1 MDSTKRPGAVRPIG
15 KIALAL
21 LAIGALAGADRPA
34 APRVRVDQAT
44 LTGLALPGGVSA
56 WLGIRYAVPPVGER
70 RWHVSRLSH
79 LTGAIDATHYG
90 AACPQGD
97 YTNRWY
103 RRMAVAMGSDAD
115 AVGPGPKFDEDC
127 LFLNV
132 WAPPKR
138 AGPGAPVIVWIH
150 GGSNTSGYSQE
161 ADYRGA
167 ALAARGAVVVTI
179 NYRLGALGF
188 LAHPALADPS
198 AGRQGLSDQITALR
212 WIRAHIAAF
221 GGDPARVT
229 VAGESAG
236 GTDIA
241 ALMHMP
247 VAKGLFARAIIES
260 GYLGPHALATPASAA
275 HTAATLFGTN
285 PPPAAMSAAEI
296 ARLRDD
302 KLKSEFLAP
311 LVDAKAAFRVPLLI
325 GSNAD
330 EYRLYLPPDPAVRS
344 EQEAAALSRLPH
356 PDQVAH
362 MLMQVADD
370 PARRADLVGAIPAF
384 HCPAVRAAAAAPAAW
399 VYRFD
404 RARPGNHGFGAYHGT
419 EIPYV
424 FGTTPAWMPADPA
437 DRALS
442 DMVMRYWIN
451 FAAKGDPNG
460 PGLPAWPRWPAGKAD
475 PAKVPM
481 MHFATRPHLAPSPD
495 LALCPLI
502 IEP

>member
-1 MDSTKRPGAVRPIG
+1 MG
-15 KIALAL
+15 LAMMRRAFGML
-21 LAIGALAGADRPA
+21 VGLAGLICAGTALAGPA
-34 APRVRVDQAT
+34 PVVTIDEAKVSGV
-44 LTGLALPGGVSA
+44 ALDHGVNA
-56 WLGIRYAVPPVGER
+56 WLGLRYAKPPTGAA
-70 RWHVSRLSH
+70 RWHRSLLSH
-79 LTGAIDATHYG
+79 LTGAVDATHYG
-90 AACPQGD
+90 PACPQGD

-132 WAPPKR
+132 WAPAKKPK
-138 AGPGAPVIVWIH
+138 GGAPVIVWIH

-161 ADYRGA
+161 ADYRGSP
-167 ALAARGAVVVTI
+167 LAAKGAVVVTI

-188 LAHPALADPS
+188 LAHPSIADPS
-198 AGRQGLSDQITALR
+198 AGRQGISDQITALR
-212 WIRAHIAAF
+212 WVKAHIAAF

-229 VAGESAG
+229 LAGESAG

-260 GYLGPHALATPASAA
+260 GYLGAHAFATPAVAA
-275 HTAATLFGTN
+275 RTATALFGN
-285 PPPAAMSAAEI
+285 DANLSGKSAAEI
-296 ARLRDD
+296 TRLRDD
-302 KLKSEFLAP
+302 RLKSEFLAP
-311 LVDAKAAFRVPLLI
+311 LVDGKVAFRVPLLI

-330 EYRLYLPPDPAVRS
+330 EYRLYLPPDPGTRADEETR
-344 EQEAAALSRLPH
+344 ALSHLAH

-362 MLMQVADD
+362 VLMQVSDD
-370 PARRADLVGAIPAF
+370 PARRADLLGAAPAF

-442 DMVMRYWIN
+442 DTVMRYWIN

-460 PGLPAWPRWPAGKAD
+460 PGLPVWTRWPAGKAD
-475 PAKVPM
+475 PAKAPM
-481 MHFATRPHLAPSPD
+481 MHFAAKPHMAPSPD
-495 LALCPLI
+495 LVLCPLI
-502 IEP
+502 TEP

>member
-1 MDSTKRPGAVRPIG
+1 MRRLIMQWAILAVLFV
-15 KIALAL
+15 A
-21 LAIGALAGADRPA
+21 PA
-34 APRVRVDQAT
+34 AHADPAPVVTIDEAKV
-44 LTGLALPGGVSA
+44 TGLVLDHAVHA
-56 WLGIRYAVPPVGER
+56 WLGLRYAKPPVGAA
-70 RWHVSRLSH
+70 RWHRSVLSH

-103 RRMAVAMGSDAD
+103 RRMAIAVGSDAD

-132 WAPPKR
+132 WAPAKR
-138 AGPGAPVIVWIH
+138 AKGGAPVIVWIH

-161 ADYRGA
+161 ADYRGSP
-167 ALAARGAVVVTI
+167 LAAKGAVVVTI

-188 LAHPALADPS
+188 LAHPTITDPS

-212 WIRAHIAAF
+212 WVQAHIAAF

-241 ALMHMP
+241 ALMHIP

-260 GYLGPHALATPASAA
+260 GYLGAHAFASPAVAA
-275 HTAATLFGTN
+275 RTAAALFGSDGN
-285 PPPAAMSAAEI
+285 LAGKSAAEI
-296 ARLRDD
+296 TRLRDD
-302 KLKSEFLAP
+302 KLKSEFMAP
-311 LVDAKAAFRVPLLI
+311 LVYGKVAFRVPLLI

-330 EYRLYLPPDPAVRS
+330 EYRLYLPPDPATRS
-344 EQEAAALSRLPH
+344 AQEANALSHLAH
-356 PDQVAH
+356 PDQAAH
-362 MLMQVADD
+362 ALIAVSDD
-370 PARRADLVGAIPAF
+370 PARRADLVGALPAF
-384 HCPAVRAAAAAPAAW
+384 HCPAVRAAATAPVAF

-404 RARPGNHGFGAYHGT
+404 RVRPGNHGFGAYHGA

-424 FGTTPAWMPADPA
+424 FGTTPTWMPADPA

-481 MHFATRPHLAPSPD
+481 MHFDKASHMAPSPD
-495 LALCPLI
+495 LALCGLI
-502 IEP
+502 TEP